1 MTDRTKGRSARNEA
15 WQHFWQ
21 SERTES
27 CVPVNPATQQELAE
41 QWQEFFAGL
50 PAESRI
56 LDIAT
61 GNGALLR
68 LAATVNTCFFMHG
81 VDLADIDPLR
91 HAPDGLGNANVTFH
105 GGIDAVDLPFE
116 TDGFD
121 VVISQYGLEYA
132 ELGPAVAELA
142 RVLRP
147 NGQLR
152 WLAHTPDSEVVTQN
166 VDQHRQVDFLLAQHG
181 PVDAM
186 GQLTERIRRQKSVKI
201 TMSRLNRALGVAEAF
216 CREHP
221 SSGIVA
227 ELCQGFM
234 ETAGRWQAYDPAD
247 LKAMVDHARREL
259 IAHRQ
264 RILDLNDAVL
274 TEDRESAVR
283 ESLSGPGWS
292 NLSIEALTVGK
303 EPIGCWIA
311 ARRAGE
317 SADV

>member
-1 MTDRTKGRSARNEA
+1 MSDRTNSRSARSKA
-15 WQHFWQ
+15 WQHFWE

-27 CVPVNPATQQELAE
+27 CVPVSPATQAELGE
-41 QWQEFFAGL
+41 QWQRFFAGL
-50 PAESRI
+50 PADSAI

-68 LAATVNTCFFMHG
+68 LAATANRRFVMHG

-91 HAPDGLGNANVTFH
+91 HAPVGLDDADVRFH
-105 GGIDAVDLPFE
+105 GGIDAVDLPFD
-116 TDGFD
+116 TARFD
-121 VVISQYGLEYA
+121 VVVSQYGLEYA
-132 ELGPAVAELA
+132 ELGPALAEVA

-152 WLAHTPDSEVVTQN
+152 WLAHSASSEVVAQN
-166 VDQHRQVDFLLAQHG
+166 ADQHRQVGFLLARNG

-186 GQLTERIRRQKSVKI
+186 GQLTERIRRRKSVKI
-201 TMSRLNRALGVAEAF
+201 TMARLNRALGAAETF

-234 ETAGRWQAYDPAD
+234 ETAGRWHAYDPAD

-274 TEDRESAVR
+274 TEDRERVVR
-283 ESLSGPGWS
+283 EWLSLPGWS
-292 NLSIEALTVGK
+292 DLGIETLTAGK
-303 EPIGCWIA
+303 EPIGRLIE
-311 ARRAGE
+311 ARRV
-317 SADV
+317 D